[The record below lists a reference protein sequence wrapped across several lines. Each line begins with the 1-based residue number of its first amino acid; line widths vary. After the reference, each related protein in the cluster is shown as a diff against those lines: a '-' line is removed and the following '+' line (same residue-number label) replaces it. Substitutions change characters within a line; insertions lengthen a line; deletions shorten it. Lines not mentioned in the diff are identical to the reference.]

1 MIDAFRVELLD
12 TVTFTFNEENNLF
25 DIQVVS
31 NNNDVKLL
39 HGFPGLFKLSWCLP
53 CVLST
58 HTLILICFVCSVCH
72 DLPEECEEVLENAY
86 FTDITDITEE
96 EMNCI
101 VDGMKILMS
110 RFNMETAV
118 PKLYIHELDKDDMYS
133 LVSLKF
139 LFSDNIIINSLEN
152 LLSK

>member
-1 MIDAFRVELLD
+1 MVFAVNSISPHADLFCFMPIFKSAF
-12 TVTFTFNEENNLF
+12 LF
-25 DIQVVS
+25 
-31 NNNDVKLL
+31 
-39 HGFPGLFKLSWCLP
+39 
-53 CVLST
+53 
-58 HTLILICFVCSVCH
+58 CSVCH

-96 EMNCI
+96 EMNWV

>member
-1 MIDAFRVELLD
+1 
-12 TVTFTFNEENNLF
+12 
-25 DIQVVS
+25 
-31 NNNDVKLL
+31 
-39 HGFPGLFKLSWCLP
+39 LP
-53 CVLST
+53 CVQST
-58 HTLILICFVCSVCH
+58 HTLIFDFVLFCSVCH

-96 EMNCI
+96 EMNWI